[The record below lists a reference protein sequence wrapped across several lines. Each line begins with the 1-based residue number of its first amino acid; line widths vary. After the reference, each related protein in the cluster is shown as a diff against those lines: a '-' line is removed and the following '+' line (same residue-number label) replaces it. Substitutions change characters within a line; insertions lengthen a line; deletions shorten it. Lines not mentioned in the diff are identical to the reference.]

1 MQDTVPTRADIPL
14 EDRAKTT
21 ILTLQKHKRIKQKT
35 VLTTAYSDWQAH
47 VADDAGIDVIVVGDS
62 IAMTEFGYATT
73 IPMTMGVMLP
83 HCGAVWRGS
92 EYAMLIGDMPLG
104 SYQES
109 NEQAIRNAN
118 QFMRHGMDAVKVE
131 GAMIDRIKAICQTGV
146 LVMSHLG
153 LTPQTRAKLG
163 GYRVQGKTLKDVEVI
178 VSQAKALQDAG
189 CSFLLLEAMPRESA
203 GIVAAELEI
212 PIYGIGAGDLVDG
225 QLVIFHDLVGLFR
238 KFKSK
243 FVKRYAE
250 CGDVIHK
257 ALMEYAREV
266 REGKFP
272 AAENFYELKEEEL
285 EKLLADDRWKYVM
298 EREKGTP

>member
-1 MQDTVPTRADIPL
+1 MNNQADERQKI
-14 EDRAKTT
+14 T
-21 ILTLQKHKRIKQKT
+21 ILTLQKHKRIKHKT

-47 VADDAGIDVIVVGDS
+47 LVDDAGIDVIVVGDS
-62 IAMTEFGYATT
+62 IAMTEYGYATT
-73 IPMTMGVMLP
+73 IPMTMEVMLP
-83 HCGAVWRGS
+83 HCTAVWRGS
-92 EYAMLIGDMPLG
+92 EYAMLIGDMPFG

-109 NEQAIRNAN
+109 NEQAVRNAN
-118 QFMRHGMDAVKVE
+118 EFIRHGMDAVKVE
-131 GAMIDRIKAICQTGV
+131 GAMIDRIKSICQTGV

-163 GYRVQGKTLKDVEVI
+163 GYRVQGKTLADVEVI
-178 VSQAKALQDAG
+178 LDQAKRLQDAG
-189 CSFLLLEAMPRESA
+189 CSFLLLEAVPRESA
-203 GIVAAELEI
+203 GIIAAELEI

-250 CGDVIHK
+250 CGDIIRD
-257 ALMEYAREV
+257 ALAEYAREV
-266 REGKFP
+266 RDGKFP

-285 EKLLADDRWKYVM
+285 EKLLADDRWKYVL
-298 EREKGTP
+298 ERDKGMP

>member
-1 MQDTVPTRADIPL
+1 MDKQAD
-14 EDRAKTT
+14 DRQKIT
-21 ILTLQKHKRIKQKT
+21 ILTLQKHKRVKQKT

-47 VADDAGIDVIVVGDS
+47 IVDDAGIDVIVVGDS
-62 IAMTEFGYATT
+62 IAMTEYGYAMT
-73 IPMTMGVMLP
+73 IPMTMEVMIA
-83 HCGAVWRGS
+83 HCTAVWRGS
-92 EYAMLIGDMPLG
+92 EYAMLVGDMPFG

-109 NEQAIRNAN
+109 NEQAVRNAN
-118 QFMRHGMDAVKVE
+118 EFIRHGMDAVKVE
-131 GAMIDRIKAICQTGV
+131 GAMTDRIKAVCQTGV

-163 GYRVQGKTLKDVEVI
+163 GYRVQGKTLNDVEVI
-178 VSQAKALQDAG
+178 LDQAKRLQGAG
-189 CSFLLLEAMPRESA
+189 CAFLLLEAVPRESA
-203 GIVAAELEI
+203 GIIAGELEI

-225 QLVIFHDLVGLFR
+225 QLVILHDLVGLFR

-250 CGDVIHK
+250 CGVIIED
-257 ALMEYAREV
+257 ALREYAREV

-272 AAENFYELKEEEL
+272 AAENFYELKPEEL
-285 EKLLADDRWKYVM
+285 EKLLADDRWKCVL